1 VLIEGTVNTP
11 MQLVTVGFLEGFGR
25 SLDQRSAPL
34 LTVDEW
40 RGRLREAGFARTAAV
55 PEVGAGSDAMVQH
68 VILARGPGGRPALDP
83 ERLRA
88 GLEELLPEYM
98 VPRHYAVLDAFP
110 LSANG
115 KVDVS
120 ALPSPFLE
128 APAGER
134 IAPRTQRETTLLAL
148 WSEAMGRDDVG

>member
-1 VLIEGTVNTP
+1 
-11 MQLVTVGFLEGFGR
+11 
-25 SLDQRSAPL
+25 
-34 LTVDEW
+34 
-40 RGRLREAGFARTAAV
+40 
-55 PEVGAGSDAMVQH
+55 
-68 VILARGPGGRPALDP
+68 
-83 ERLRA
+83 
-88 GLEELLPEYM
+88 M

-134 IAPRTQRETTLLAL
+134 VAPRTDREAMLLAL
-148 WSEAMGRDDVG
+148 WSEAMGRDDFGVEDSFFDLGGDSVHAVAILGRLRAELGLRLTAEQGFQWLFEHPTIAQMAAALDE